1 MHTQY
6 RRLLC
11 LHSGQEPRRF
21 PLRHRTV
28 KPRRHQTECTFIPL
42 LKPSANHLT
51 PEQGL
56 QIDSQLHGS
65 QKVDIANIFKS
76 PSDANIKF
84 DYIVC
89 AHKAINPS
97 SIPPIFKPCTSDKT
111 TFVIIQNGVGN
122 EDPFRETFPSN
133 TTISCVTWTGAV
145 QNSPGVIEH
154 GKNEDM
160 QIGLFPNPQLPASL
174 EKERLD
180 LFAKLLT
187 TGGTRFN
194 VEENIQ
200 IKRWEKVIWNAAWN
214 PLTTLTG
221 TSVQSYLKSGPAAT
235 ATAKGLMREVLLVAQ
250 TLGVPLSDSLPNDL
264 VDKVLNMPGEVFSSM
279 YQDRKEG
286 RALEKEV
293 ILGVPMKR
301 AKELG
306 LEANV
311 PILRAIWSMIDAV
324 DQAITKSKM

>member
-1 MHTQY
+1 MVARSNY
-6 RRLLC
+6 DAIKDEVRR
-11 LHSGQEPRRF
+11 
-21 PLRHRTV
+21 
-28 KPRRHQTECTFIPL
+28 IPSHASL
-42 LKPSANHLT
+42 PINLT
-51 PEQGL
+51 YHQGL
-56 QIDSQLHGS
+56 QINSQIHGS
-65 QKVDIANIFKS
+65 QKVAIANIFKS
-76 PSDANIKF
+76 PSDANTKF

-97 SIPPIFKPCTSDKT
+97 STPPIFKPCTSSST

-133 TTISCVTWTGAV
+133 TIISCVTWTGAV

-154 GKNEDM
+154 GTNEDM
-160 QIGLFPNPQLPASL
+160 QIGLFPNPQLSASL

-187 TGGTRFN
+187 TGGTKFN

-235 ATAKGLMREVLLVAQ
+235 ATAKELMREVLLVAQ
-250 TLGVPLSDSLPNDL
+250 TLGVPLSNSLPDEL

-324 DQAITKSKM
+324 DQGITKSKV